1 MKKILR
7 EKYQTTDAYGEF
19 EAVGL
24 VRVPCTQRKFY
35 YKW

>member
-7 EKYQTTDAYGEF
+7 EQYQTTDAYGEF

-24 VRVPCTQRKFY
+24 VWGSLHTEEILP
-35 YKW
+35 